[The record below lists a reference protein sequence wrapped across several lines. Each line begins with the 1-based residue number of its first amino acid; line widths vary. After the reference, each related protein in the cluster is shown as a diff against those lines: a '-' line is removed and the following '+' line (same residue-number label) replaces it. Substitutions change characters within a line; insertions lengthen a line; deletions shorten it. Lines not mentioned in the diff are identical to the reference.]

1 MLKQKTNWAILT
13 KRAVLASLLIGLGD
27 YILLKIGAPLG
38 AFLFAFGL
46 YGVCVLG
53 ANLFT
58 GKCGFVIADNKW
70 LELGVIL
77 IVNLL
82 AGWIL
87 GWLFSLA
94 DSSLITAANEKIA
107 KWDFSLDFFI
117 RSAFCGA
124 IMYLAVK
131 CFKLGSI
138 WGIFFGVPL
147 FILAGFQHSI
157 ANAITAG
164 VATYFDWTVLLCAG
178 GNFAG
183 SVITAW
189 LVGEAEKVAPKT
201 AKKSTK
207 KK

>member
-58 GKCGFVIADNKW
+58 GKCGFVIADKKW

-82 AGWIL
+82 AGWAI

-94 DSSLITAANEKIA
+94 DPSLITAVNEKIA
-107 KWDFSLDFFI
+107 KWNFSLDFFI

-157 ANAITAG
+157 ANVITAG

-178 GNFAG
+178 GNFVG
-183 SVITAW
+183 SVVTAW

-201 AKKSTK
+201 TKKSTK

>member
-1 MLKQKTNWAILT
+1 MPKQTTNWVVLA
-13 KRAVLASLLIGLGD
+13 KRAALASLLIGLGD

-46 YGVCVLG
+46 YGVCMLS

-58 GKCGFVIADNKW
+58 GKCGFVIADKKW
-70 LELGVIL
+70 LELGAIL
-77 IVNLL
+77 LVNLA
-82 AGWIL
+82 AGWAL
-87 GWLFSLA
+87 GWLFSVA
-94 DSSLITAANEKIA
+94 DPTLIEAAKEKIA
-107 KWDFSLDFFI
+107 KWDFSVDFFI

-131 CFKLGSI
+131 CFKLGSV

-157 ANAITAG
+157 ANVITAG
-164 VATYFDWTVLLCAG
+164 VASYFDWTILLCAG
-178 GNFAG
+178 GNLVG
-183 SVITAW
+183 SIATAW
-189 LVGEAEKVAPKT
+189 LVGETEKAVTA
-201 AKKSTK
+201 AKKTK